1 MNAMKWLKIFYIQ
14 RDIKNISK
22 ISLTRLSYLTCSFN
36 NKLSALF

>member
-1 MNAMKWLKIFYIQ
+1 MNTMKWLKIFYIQ

-22 ISLTRLSYLTCSFN
+22 ISLARLPCLTCSFN